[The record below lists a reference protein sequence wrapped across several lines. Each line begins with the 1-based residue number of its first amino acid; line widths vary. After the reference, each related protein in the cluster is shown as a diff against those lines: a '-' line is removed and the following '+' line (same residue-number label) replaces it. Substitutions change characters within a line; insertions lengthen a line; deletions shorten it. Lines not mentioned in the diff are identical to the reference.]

1 MSHPT
6 SVHGLRRDQD
16 RLIRL
21 LRDSDSATKTLSGW
35 TGSPINL
42 RMVSRRDDMLAD
54 SEFADL
60 DLWRTAPVQR
70 REVCLLDARGTVLSA
85 ATSVVVLSRLP
96 RAAASEL
103 CETDTPLGLVLA
115 RLQVRRHTLKV
126 IRKAWAGG
134 EETEVLF
141 EVTARMDVGGIPVAM
156 VHEKYTEDVVHSAV
170 PEAQP

>member
-60 DLWRTAPVQR
+60 DLWHTAPVQR
-70 REVCLLDARGTVLSA
+70 REVCLMDARGTVLSA

-103 CETDTPLGLVLA
+103 CETDIPLGLVLA

-126 IRKAWAGG
+126 TRKAWAGG

-156 VHEKYTEDVVHSAV
+156 VHEKYTEDAVHSAV